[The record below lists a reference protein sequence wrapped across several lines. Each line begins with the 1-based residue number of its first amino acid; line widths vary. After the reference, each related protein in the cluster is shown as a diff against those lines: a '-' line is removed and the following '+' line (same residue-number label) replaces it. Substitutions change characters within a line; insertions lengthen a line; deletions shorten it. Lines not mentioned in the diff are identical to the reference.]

1 MKKKL
6 SLLFCVAMLGVL
18 CLALALPAAADTP
31 DALAGDATCDA
42 VLIGYQNQVNG
53 NGVRLVAEISHMEN
67 YKVLGFEFTWGS
79 TTVTRTVSSVFKTL
93 IAANDDGDTY
103 DALTAD
109 EGKYLFALTIT
120 DLPATPIT
128 LTVAPFTVDLEGNR
142 VAGESQTIAKAAVGG
157 FRTAPRLT
165 LSQYGP
171 LEGSLSTG
179 VVLPTAT
186 ATDCFGNDLS
196 VSVSIVP
203 SEGLTVADGK
213 ATSLVAGN
221 YTVTYTVTDPA
232 VDTLTAS
239 ETVSISLVEN
249 GVTVGGTL
257 QSATYTVGGNTYALY
272 ALDYS
277 KATVTFI
284 GDASQYAA
292 VIAENGSYTVT
303 LPAGTY
309 TVRYTYPNFV
319 CPDTQVVVDESG
331 LTAATEQNAH
341 LTVKIPL
348 VADSTTVNGSTV
360 SAGNVG
366 KFDYSGAENYN
377 VTLPKG
383 YDDDAYLVGTE
394 GTVVLFEAVLRNAV
408 SNGTGTATRYQAGLI
423 ISAFM
428 NGTSKTRDAILF
440 DLTNAVSPYTGN
452 LVRPWLKNGWNNN
465 AGLVGDIA
473 GASGMQDDA
482 GVKLTLVRVNTV
494 AYVFVNDQF
503 VTLVTGLQ
511 GNAGALGFQTLSKTG
526 LTYSNY
532 LYSYNTDLINA
543 KIAASLEIPA
553 SVENATLS
561 ADKTEGVKLGDTVT
575 LTLTPTAGYTVDQFL
590 VNGEDMT
597 ASLVESGGV
606 YTLAYKVTAPTVTVK
621 VTVKSS
627 GSET

>member
-1 MKKKL
+1 MKQKRT
-6 SLLFCVAMLGVL
+6 LLFLLATIVL
-18 CLALALPAAADTP
+18 VL
-31 DALAGDATCDA
+31 LAGCLFSCGDTEDGTYA
-42 VLIGYQNQVNG
+42 VSLPTDVTGGSVTASAQKVTPGESLTLTVSCRAGYVLSSLQVNG
-53 NGVRLVAEISHMEN
+53 KEMSADLVDGTLKIVPDGAVAVEVVFRAVEYEIIYMDGETRITSLTPATYTVEDTVILPTPHKEGFGF
-67 YKVLGFEFTWGS
+67 LGWY
-79 TTVTRTVSSVFKTL
+79 TVSSLGGIENTR
-93 IAANDDGDTY
+93 I
-103 DALTAD
+103 
-109 EGKYLFALTIT
+109 
-120 DLPATPIT
+120 PA
-128 LTVAPFTVDLEGNR
+128 G
-142 VAGESQTIAKAAVGG
+142 
-157 FRTAPRLT
+157 
-165 LSQYGP
+165 
-171 LEGSLSTG
+171 STG
-179 VVLPTAT
+179 TKTFYAKW
-186 ATDCFGNDLS
+186 
-196 VSVSIVP
+196 
-203 SEGLTVADGK
+203 E
-213 ATSLVAGN
+213 AGR
-221 YTVTYTVTDPA
+221 
-232 VDTLTAS
+232 
-239 ETVSISLVEN
+239 
-249 GVTVGGTL
+249 VTVGGTL

-284 GDASQYAA
+284 GDTSQYAA

-319 CPDTQVVVDESG
+319 CPDTQVVVDENG

-360 SAGNVG
+360 SAAANAG
-366 KFDYSGAENYN
+366 KFDYSDAENYN

-408 SNGTGTATRYQAGLI
+408 SNGAGTARYQAGLI

-440 DLTNAVSPYTGN
+440 DLTNKVSPYTGN
-452 LVRPWLKNGWNNN
+452 LVRPWLQNGWNNN

-511 GNAGALGFQTLSKTG
+511 ENAGALGFQTLSKTG

-543 KIAASLEIPA
+543 KIAASLEMPV

-597 ASLVESGGV
+597 ASLVESDGV
-606 YTLAYKVTAPTVTVK
+606 YTLAYKVTAPTVTVE

>member
-1 MKKKL
+1 MKQKRTL
-6 SLLFCVAMLGVL
+6 SFLLATIVL
-18 CLALALPAAADTP
+18 VL
-31 DALAGDATCDA
+31 LAGCLFSCGDTEDGTYA
-42 VLIGYQNQVNG
+42 VSLPTDVTGGSVTASAQKVTPGESLTLTVSCRAGYVLSSLQVNG
-53 NGVRLVAEISHMEN
+53 KEMSADLVDGTLKIVPDGAVAVEVVFRAVEYEIIYMDGETRITSLTPATYTVEDTVILPTPHKEGFGF
-67 YKVLGFEFTWGS
+67 LGWY
-79 TTVTRTVSSVFKTL
+79 TVSSLGGIENTR
-93 IAANDDGDTY
+93 I
-103 DALTAD
+103 
-109 EGKYLFALTIT
+109 
-120 DLPATPIT
+120 PA
-128 LTVAPFTVDLEGNR
+128 G
-142 VAGESQTIAKAAVGG
+142 
-157 FRTAPRLT
+157 
-165 LSQYGP
+165 
-171 LEGSLSTG
+171 STG
-179 VVLPTAT
+179 TKTFYAKW
-186 ATDCFGNDLS
+186 
-196 VSVSIVP
+196 
-203 SEGLTVADGK
+203 E
-213 ATSLVAGN
+213 AGR
-221 YTVTYTVTDPA
+221 
-232 VDTLTAS
+232 
-239 ETVSISLVEN
+239 
-249 GVTVGGTL
+249 VTVGGTL

-319 CPDTQVVVDESG
+319 CPDTQVVVDENG

-360 SAGNVG
+360 SAGNAG
-366 KFDYSGAENYN
+366 KFDYSDAENYN

-511 GNAGALGFQTLSKTG
+511 ENAGALGFQTLSKTG

-543 KIAASLEIPA
+543 KIAASLEMPA
-553 SVENATLS
+553 SVDHATLS
-561 ADKTEGVKLGDTVT
+561 VTPNEQIQLGDVLTFTVT
-575 LTLTPTAGYTVDQFL
+575 PEQDYAITSFTVNGRNLMGELTEEDGVCTLHYTVD
-590 VNGEDMT
+590 
-597 ASLVESGGV
+597 S
-606 YTLAYKVTAPTVTVK
+606 PTVIVRLSVDATGAEITTGTDPNPGDYGPFIPFRVGASDAEQK
-621 VTVKSS
+621 T
-627 GSET
+627 E